1 MFIQLC
7 KLNIVDSIMGSG
19 KTTAAINYVNAL
31 PPEQKVMFIV
41 LYNDEVKRIK
51 KSCKDK
57 NLQEPQYENGRKLYG
72 LRELLSNGE
81 NIVST
86 HALLE
91 LLEEEDIRLIKEQNY
106 ICFIDETINC
116 ISSYNSEDS
125 DYHMHPKDIEVLMK
139 CYSIVDEETG
149 LLQWNVPDYKDG
161 RFIDEKKLMDNR
173 RLMINKD
180 GKLFKI
186 FPLSI
191 LMAFKELFVL
201 TYMFEGSVM
210 YCYVKQHG
218 ISYRNMYITGSS
230 LDELT
235 ISDNADNKVVVKK
248 NYRELIHILDDDKL
262 NSIGDGRYD
271 LSVSWYSKRATER
284 DKKKLQLN
292 MRNFFEHKVGVKA
305 KECLWTTFSSQKS
318 ELSAIGDGKYKR
330 YSDCF
335 ASINM
340 RASNN
345 WSDRT
350 AVAYLVNRFM
360 NLDICNYFEHDGVR
374 PDQNLFALSE
384 MLQFIWRSAIR
395 KNQPINLY
403 IPSSRMRGLL
413 EDWIEEN
420 SYDE

>member
-1 MFIQLC
+1 
-7 KLNIVDSIMGSG
+7 MGSG
-19 KTTAAINYVNAL
+19 KTTAAINFVNAL

-51 KSCKDK
+51 DSCREK
-57 NLQEPQYENGRKLYG
+57 NLMEPNYENGRKLYG
-72 LRELLSNGE
+72 LRELLTSGE

-91 LLEEEDIRLIKEQNY
+91 LLEEEDISLIKEQNY

-116 ISSYNSEDS
+116 ISAYNEEDS
-125 DYHMHPKDIEVLMK
+125 DCYMHPKDIEVLTNY
-139 CYSIVDEETG
+139 YSSIDESTG
-149 LLQWNVPDYKDG
+149 LLKWNVPDYIDG
-161 RFIDEKKLMDNR
+161 RFIKEKKLMDNN
-173 RLMINKD
+173 RLMMNSA
-180 GKLFKI
+180 GKLFKV
-186 FPLSI
+186 FPISI
-191 LMAFKELFVL
+191 LLAFKEIYVF
-201 TYMFEGSVM
+201 TYIFEGSIM
-210 YCYVKQHG
+210 YCYIKQHG
-218 ISYRNMYITGSS
+218 IEYKNLYITGDC
-230 LDELT
+230 LENLT
-235 ISDNADNKVVVKK
+235 ITDDPTNKVVVKK
-248 NYRELIHILDDDKL
+248 NYRELINILDDDKL
-262 NSIGDGRYD
+262 NKIGDGYYD
-271 LSVSWYSKRATER
+271 LSVGWYMKRATDK

-292 MRNFFEHKVGVKA
+292 MRNFFEHKIGAKA
-305 KECLWTTFSSQKS
+305 KECLWTTFSSQRNL
-318 ELSAIGDGKYKR
+318 LSSSDSGRYKR

-360 NLDICNYFEHDGVR
+360 NLDICNYFENDDIR

-395 KNQPINLY
+395 KNKPINLY

-413 EDWIEEN
+413 KDWIEEN
-420 SYDE
+420 SCDE

>member
-1 MFIQLC
+1 
-7 KLNIVDSIMGSG
+7 MGSG
-19 KTTAAINYVNAL
+19 KTTAAINFVNAL

-51 KSCKDK
+51 DSCREK
-57 NLQEPQYENGRKLYG
+57 NLMEPNYENGRKLYG
-72 LRELLSNGE
+72 LRELLTNGE

-91 LLEEEDIRLIKEQNY
+91 LLEEEDINLIKEQNY

-116 ISSYNSEDS
+116 ISAYNEEDS
-125 DYHMHPKDIEVLMK
+125 DCYMHPKDIEVLTNY
-139 CYSIVDEETG
+139 YSSVDESTG
-149 LLQWNVPDYKDG
+149 LLKWNVQDYIDG
-161 RFIDEKKLMDNR
+161 RFIKEKKLMDNN
-173 RLMINKD
+173 RLMMNSA
-180 GKLFKI
+180 GKLFKV
-186 FPLSI
+186 FPISI
-191 LMAFKELFVL
+191 LMAFKEIYVL
-201 TYMFEGSVM
+201 TYIFEGSIM
-210 YCYVKQHG
+210 YCYIKQHG
-218 ISYRNMYITGSS
+218 IEYKNLYITGDC
-230 LDELT
+230 LENLT
-235 ISDNADNKVVVKK
+235 ITDDPTNKVVVKK
-248 NYRELIHILDDDKL
+248 NYRELINILDDDKL
-262 NSIGDGRYD
+262 NKIGDGYYD
-271 LSVSWYSKRATER
+271 LSVGWYMKRATDK

-292 MRNFFEHKVGVKA
+292 MRNFFEHKVGAKA
-305 KECLWTTFSSQKS
+305 KECLWTTFSSQRNL
-318 ELSAIGDGKYKR
+318 LSSSDSGKYKR

-360 NLDICNYFEHDGVR
+360 NLDICNYFENDDIR

-395 KNQPINLY
+395 KNKPINLY

-413 EDWIEEN
+413 KDWIEEN
-420 SYDE
+420 SCDE

>member
-1 MFIQLC
+1 
-7 KLNIVDSIMGSG
+7 MGSG
-19 KTTAAINYVNAL
+19 KTTAAINFVNAL

-51 KSCKDK
+51 DSCREK
-57 NLQEPQYENGRKLYG
+57 NLMEPNYENGRKLYG
-72 LRELLSNGE
+72 LRELLTNGE

-91 LLEEEDIRLIKEQNY
+91 LLEEEDINLIKEQNY

-116 ISSYNSEDS
+116 ISAYNEEDS
-125 DYHMHPKDIEVLMK
+125 DCYMHPKDIEVLTNY
-139 CYSIVDEETG
+139 YSSVDESTG
-149 LLQWNVPDYKDG
+149 LLKWNVPDYTDG
-161 RFIDEKKLMDNR
+161 RFIKEKKLMDNN
-173 RLMINKD
+173 RLMMNSA
-180 GKLFKI
+180 GKLFKV
-186 FPLSI
+186 FPISI
-191 LMAFKELFVL
+191 LMVFKEIYVF
-201 TYMFEGSVM
+201 TYIFEGSIM
-210 YCYVKQHG
+210 YCYIKQHG
-218 ISYRNMYITGSS
+218 IEYKNLYITGDC
-230 LDELT
+230 LENLT
-235 ISDNADNKVVVKK
+235 ITDDPTNKVVVKK
-248 NYRELIHILDDDKL
+248 NYRELINILDDDKL
-262 NSIGDGRYD
+262 NKIGDGYYD
-271 LSVSWYSKRATER
+271 LSVGWYMKRATDK

-292 MRNFFEHKVGVKA
+292 MRNFFEHKVGAKA
-305 KECLWTTFSSQKS
+305 KECLWTTFSSQRNL
-318 ELSAIGDGKYKR
+318 LSSSGSGKYKR

-360 NLDICNYFEHDGVR
+360 NLDICNYFENDDIR

-395 KNQPINLY
+395 KNKPINLY

-413 EDWIEEN
+413 KDWIEEN
-420 SYDE
+420 SCDE

>member
-1 MFIQLC
+1 
-7 KLNIVDSIMGSG
+7 MGSG
-19 KTTAAINYVNAL
+19 KTTAAINFVNAL

-51 KSCKDK
+51 DSCREK
-57 NLQEPQYENGRKLYG
+57 NLMEPNYENGRKLYG
-72 LRELLSNGE
+72 LRELLTNGE

-91 LLEEEDIRLIKEQNY
+91 LLEEEDINLIKEQNY

-116 ISSYNSEDS
+116 ISAYNEEDS
-125 DYHMHPKDIEVLMK
+125 DCYMHPKDIEVLTNY
-139 CYSIVDEETG
+139 YSSVDESTG
-149 LLQWNVPDYKDG
+149 LLKWNVPDYIDG
-161 RFIDEKKLMDNR
+161 RFIKEKKLMDNN
-173 RLMINKD
+173 RLMMNSA
-180 GKLFKI
+180 GKLFKV
-186 FPLSI
+186 FPISI
-191 LMAFKELFVL
+191 LMAFKEIYVL
-201 TYMFEGSVM
+201 TYIFEGSIM
-210 YCYVKQHG
+210 YCYIKQHG
-218 ISYRNMYITGSS
+218 IEYKNLYITGDC
-230 LDELT
+230 LENLT
-235 ISDNADNKVVVKK
+235 ITDDQTNKVVVKK
-248 NYRELIHILDDDKL
+248 NYRELINILDDDKL
-262 NSIGDGRYD
+262 NKIGDGYYD
-271 LSVSWYSKRATER
+271 LSVGWYMKRATDK

-292 MRNFFEHKVGVKA
+292 MRNFFEHKIGAKA
-305 KECLWTTFSSQKS
+305 RECLWTTFSSQRNL
-318 ELSAIGDGKYKR
+318 LSSSDSGKYKR

-360 NLDICNYFEHDGVR
+360 NLDICNYFENDDIR

-395 KNQPINLY
+395 KNKPINLY

-413 EDWIEEN
+413 KDWIEEN
-420 SYDE
+420 SCDE

>member
-1 MFIQLC
+1 MC
-7 KLNIVDSIMGSG
+7 KLNIIDSIMGSG
-19 KTTAAINYVNAL
+19 KTTAAINFVNAL

-51 KSCKDK
+51 DSCREK
-57 NLQEPQYENGRKLYG
+57 NLMEPNYENGRKLYG
-72 LRELLSNGE
+72 LRELLTNGE

-91 LLEEEDIRLIKEQNY
+91 LLEEEDINLIKEQNY

-116 ISSYNSEDS
+116 ISAYNEEDS
-125 DYHMHPKDIEVLMK
+125 DCYMHPKDIEVLTNY
-139 CYSIVDEETG
+139 YSSVDESTG
-149 LLQWNVPDYKDG
+149 FLKWNVPDYTDG
-161 RFIDEKKLMDNR
+161 RFIKEKKLMDNN
-173 RLMINKD
+173 RLMINSA
-180 GKLFKI
+180 GKLFKV
-186 FPLSI
+186 FPISI
-191 LMAFKELFVL
+191 LMAFKEIYVL
-201 TYMFEGSVM
+201 TYIFEGSIM
-210 YCYVKQHG
+210 YCYIKQHG
-218 ISYRNMYITGSS
+218 IEYKNLYITGDC
-230 LDELT
+230 LENLT
-235 ISDNADNKVVVKK
+235 ITDDPTNKVVVKK
-248 NYRELIHILDDDKL
+248 NYRELINILDDDKL
-262 NSIGDGRYD
+262 NKIGDGYYD
-271 LSVSWYSKRATER
+271 LSVGWYMKRATDK

-292 MRNFFEHKVGVKA
+292 MRNFFEHKVGAKA
-305 KECLWTTFSSQKS
+305 KECLWTTFSSQRNL
-318 ELSAIGDGKYKR
+318 LSSSYSGKYKR

-350 AVAYLVNRFM
+350 SVAYLVNRFM
-360 NLDICNYFEHDGVR
+360 NLDICNYFENDDIR

-395 KNQPINLY
+395 KNKPINLY

-420 SYDE
+420 SCDE

>member
-1 MFIQLC
+1 
-7 KLNIVDSIMGSG
+7 MGSG
-19 KTTAAINYVNAL
+19 KTTAAINFVNAL

-51 KSCKDK
+51 DSCREK
-57 NLQEPQYENGRKLYG
+57 NLMEPNYENGRKLYG
-72 LRELLSNGE
+72 LRELLTSGE

-91 LLEEEDIRLIKEQNY
+91 LLEEEDINLIKEQNY

-116 ISSYNSEDS
+116 ISAYNEEDS
-125 DYHMHPKDIEVLMK
+125 DCYMHPKDIEVLTNY
-139 CYSIVDEETG
+139 YSSVDESTG
-149 LLQWNVPDYKDG
+149 LLKWNVPDYTDG
-161 RFIDEKKLMDNR
+161 RFIKEKKLMDNN
-173 RLMINKD
+173 RLMMNSA
-180 GKLFKI
+180 GKLFKV
-186 FPLSI
+186 FPISI
-191 LMAFKELFVL
+191 LMAFKEIYVL
-201 TYMFEGSVM
+201 TYIFEGSIM

-218 ISYRNMYITGSS
+218 IEYKNLYITGDC
-230 LDELT
+230 LENLT
-235 ISDNADNKVVVKK
+235 ITDDPTNKVVVKK
-248 NYRELIHILDDDKL
+248 NYRELINILDDDKL
-262 NSIGDGRYD
+262 NKIGDGYYD
-271 LSVSWYSKRATER
+271 LSVGWYMKRATDK

-292 MRNFFEHKVGVKA
+292 MRNFFEHKIGAKA
-305 KECLWTTFSSQKS
+305 KECLWTTFSSQRNL
-318 ELSAIGDGKYKR
+318 LSSSDSGKYKR

-350 AVAYLVNRFM
+350 SVAYLVNRFM
-360 NLDICNYFEHDGVR
+360 NLDICNYFENDDIR

-395 KNQPINLY
+395 KNKPINLY

-413 EDWIEEN
+413 KDWMEEN
-420 SYDE
+420 SCDE

>member
-1 MFIQLC
+1 
-7 KLNIVDSIMGSG
+7 MGSG
-19 KTTAAINYVNAL
+19 KTTAAINYVNAM
-31 PPEQKVMFIV
+31 PPDQKVMFIV

-51 KSCKDK
+51 TACKNKD
-57 NLQEPQYENGRKLYG
+57 LQEPTYENGRKLYG

-106 ICFIDETINC
+106 ICFIDETISC
-116 ISSYNSEDS
+116 ISAYNEEDS
-125 DYHMHPKDIEVLMK
+125 DCYMHPKDIEVLTNY
-139 CYSIVDEETG
+139 YSSIEESTG
-149 LLQWNVPDYKDG
+149 LLKWNVPDYIDG
-161 RFIDEKKLMDNR
+161 RFINEKKLMDNN
-173 RLMINKD
+173 RLMMNSS
-180 GKLFKI
+180 GKLFKV
-186 FPLSI
+186 FPISI
-191 LMAFKELFVL
+191 LMAFKKIYVL
-201 TYMFEGSVM
+201 TYIFEGSIM
-210 YCYVKQHG
+210 YCYIKQHG
-218 ISYRNMYITGSS
+218 IEYKNLYITGDC
-230 LDELT
+230 LENLT
-235 ISDNADNKVVVKK
+235 ITDNPTNKVVVKK
-248 NYRELIHILDDDKL
+248 NYRELINILDDDKL
-262 NSIGDGRYD
+262 NKIGEGYYD
-271 LSVSWYSKRATER
+271 LSVGWYMKRATNK

-292 MRNFFEHKVGVKA
+292 MRNFFEHKVGAKA

-318 ELSAIGDGKYKR
+318 ELSSSDNGKYKR

-360 NLDICNYFEHDGVR
+360 NLDICKYFENDDIR

-395 KNQPINLY
+395 KNKPINLY

-413 EDWIEEN
+413 ENWIEEN
-420 SYDE
+420 SYTE

>member
-1 MFIQLC
+1 MC
-7 KLNIVDSIMGSG
+7 KLNIIDSIMGSG
-19 KTTAAINYVNAL
+19 KTTAAINFVNAL

-51 KSCKDK
+51 DSCREK
-57 NLQEPQYENGRKLYG
+57 NLMEPNYENGRKLYG
-72 LRELLSNGE
+72 LRELLTSGE

-91 LLEEEDIRLIKEQNY
+91 LLEEEDINLIKEQNY

-116 ISSYNSEDS
+116 ISAYNEEDS
-125 DYHMHPKDIEVLMK
+125 DCYMHPKDIEVLTNY
-139 CYSIVDEETG
+139 YSSVDESTG
-149 LLQWNVPDYKDG
+149 LLKWNVPDYTDG
-161 RFIDEKKLMDNR
+161 RFIKEKKLMDNN
-173 RLMINKD
+173 RLMMNSA
-180 GKLFKI
+180 GKLFKV
-186 FPLSI
+186 FPISI
-191 LMAFKELFVL
+191 LMAFKEIYVL
-201 TYMFEGSVM
+201 TYIFEGSIM

-218 ISYRNMYITGSS
+218 IEYKNLYITGDC
-230 LDELT
+230 LENLT
-235 ISDNADNKVVVKK
+235 ITDDPTNKVVVKK
-248 NYRELIHILDDDKL
+248 NYRELINILDDDKL
-262 NSIGDGRYD
+262 NKIGDGYYD
-271 LSVSWYSKRATER
+271 LSVGWYMKRATDK

-292 MRNFFEHKVGVKA
+292 MRNFFEHKIGAKA
-305 KECLWTTFSSQKS
+305 KECLWTTFSSQRNL
-318 ELSAIGDGKYKR
+318 LSSSDSGKYKR

-350 AVAYLVNRFM
+350 SVAYLVNRFM
-360 NLDICNYFEHDGVR
+360 NLDICNYFENDDIR

-395 KNQPINLY
+395 KNKPINLY

-413 EDWIEEN
+413 KDWIEEN
-420 SYDE
+420 SCDE

>member
-1 MFIQLC
+1 
-7 KLNIVDSIMGSG
+7 MGSG
-19 KTTAAINYVNAL
+19 KTTAAINFVNAL

-51 KSCKDK
+51 DSCREK
-57 NLQEPQYENGRKLYG
+57 NLMEPNYENGRKLYG
-72 LRELLSNGE
+72 LRELLTSGE

-91 LLEEEDIRLIKEQNY
+91 LLEEEDINLIKEQNY

-116 ISSYNSEDS
+116 ISAYNEEDS
-125 DYHMHPKDIEVLMK
+125 DCYMHPKDIEVLTNY
-139 CYSIVDEETG
+139 YSSVDESTG
-149 LLQWNVPDYKDG
+149 LLKWNVPDYTDG
-161 RFIDEKKLMDNR
+161 RFIKEKKLMDNN
-173 RLMINKD
+173 RLMMNSA
-180 GKLFKI
+180 GKLFKV
-186 FPLSI
+186 FPISI
-191 LMAFKELFVL
+191 LMAFKEIYVL
-201 TYMFEGSVM
+201 TYIFEGSIM

-218 ISYRNMYITGSS
+218 IKYKNLYITGDC
-230 LDELT
+230 LENLT
-235 ISDNADNKVVVKK
+235 ITDDPTNKVVVKK
-248 NYRELIHILDDDKL
+248 NYRELINILDDDKL
-262 NSIGDGRYD
+262 NKIGDGYYD
-271 LSVSWYSKRATER
+271 LSVGWYMKRATDK

-292 MRNFFEHKVGVKA
+292 MRNFFEHKVGAKA
-305 KECLWTTFSSQKS
+305 KECLWTTFSSQRNL
-318 ELSAIGDGKYKR
+318 LSSSDSGKYKR

-350 AVAYLVNRFM
+350 SVAYLVNRFM
-360 NLDICNYFEHDGVR
+360 NLDICNYFENDDIR

-395 KNQPINLY
+395 KNKPINLY

-413 EDWIEEN
+413 KDWIEEN
-420 SYDE
+420 SCDE

>member
-1 MFIQLC
+1 MC
-7 KLNIVDSIMGSG
+7 KLNIIDSIMGSG
-19 KTTAAINYVNAL
+19 KTTAAINFVNAL

-51 KSCKDK
+51 DSCREK
-57 NLQEPQYENGRKLYG
+57 NLMEPNYENGRKLYG
-72 LRELLSNGE
+72 LRELLTNGE

-91 LLEEEDIRLIKEQNY
+91 LLEEEDINLIKEQNY

-116 ISSYNSEDS
+116 ISAYNEEDS
-125 DYHMHPKDIEVLMK
+125 DCYMHPKDIEVLTNY
-139 CYSIVDEETG
+139 YSSVDESTG
-149 LLQWNVPDYKDG
+149 LLKWNVPDYTDG
-161 RFIDEKKLMDNR
+161 RFIKEKKLMDNN
-173 RLMINKD
+173 RLMMNSA
-180 GKLFKI
+180 GKLFKV
-186 FPLSI
+186 FPISI
-191 LMAFKELFVL
+191 LMAFKEIYVL
-201 TYMFEGSVM
+201 TYIFEGSIM
-210 YCYVKQHG
+210 YCYIKQHG
-218 ISYRNMYITGSS
+218 IEYKNLYITGDC
-230 LDELT
+230 LENLT
-235 ISDNADNKVVVKK
+235 ITDDPTNKVVVKK
-248 NYRELIHILDDDKL
+248 NYRELINILDDDKL
-262 NSIGDGRYD
+262 NKIGDGYYD
-271 LSVSWYSKRATER
+271 LSVGWYMKRATDK

-292 MRNFFEHKVGVKA
+292 MRNFFEHKVGAKA
-305 KECLWTTFSSQKS
+305 KECLWTTFSSQRNL
-318 ELSAIGDGKYKR
+318 LSSSDSGKYKR

-350 AVAYLVNRFM
+350 SVAYLVNRFM
-360 NLDICNYFEHDGVR
+360 NLDICNYFENDDIR

-395 KNQPINLY
+395 KNKPINLY

-420 SYDE
+420 SCDE

>member
-1 MFIQLC
+1 
-7 KLNIVDSIMGSG
+7 MGSG
-19 KTTAAINYVNAL
+19 KTTAAINFVNAL

-51 KSCKDK
+51 DSCREK
-57 NLQEPQYENGRKLYG
+57 NLMEPNYENGRKLYG
-72 LRELLSNGE
+72 LRELLASGE

-91 LLEEEDIRLIKEQNY
+91 LLEEEDINLIKEQNY

-116 ISSYNSEDS
+116 ISAYNEEDS
-125 DYHMHPKDIEVLMK
+125 DCYMHPKDIEVLTNY
-139 CYSIVDEETG
+139 YSSVDESTG
-149 LLQWNVPDYKDG
+149 LLKWNVPDYIDG
-161 RFIDEKKLMDNR
+161 RFIKEKKLMDNN
-173 RLMINKD
+173 RLMMNSA
-180 GKLFKI
+180 GKLFKV
-186 FPLSI
+186 FPISI
-191 LMAFKELFVL
+191 LLAFKEIYVL
-201 TYMFEGSVM
+201 TYIFEGSIM
-210 YCYVKQHG
+210 YCYIKQHG
-218 ISYRNMYITGSS
+218 IEYKNLYITGDC
-230 LDELT
+230 LENLT
-235 ISDNADNKVVVKK
+235 ITDDPTNKVVVKK
-248 NYRELIHILDDDKL
+248 NYRELINILDDDKL
-262 NSIGDGRYD
+262 NKIGDGYYD
-271 LSVSWYSKRATER
+271 LSVGWYMKRATDK

-292 MRNFFEHKVGVKA
+292 MRNFFEHKVGAKA
-305 KECLWTTFSSQKS
+305 KECLWTTFSSQRNL
-318 ELSAIGDGKYKR
+318 LSSSDSGRYKR

-360 NLDICNYFEHDGVR
+360 NLDICNYFENDDIR

-395 KNQPINLY
+395 KNKPINLY

-413 EDWIEEN
+413 KDWIDEN
-420 SYDE
+420 SCDE

>member
-1 MFIQLC
+1 
-7 KLNIVDSIMGSG
+7 MGSG
-19 KTTAAINYVNAL
+19 KTTAAINFVNAL

-51 KSCKDK
+51 DSCREK
-57 NLQEPQYENGRKLYG
+57 NLMEPNYENGRKLYG
-72 LRELLSNGE
+72 LRELLTSGE

-91 LLEEEDIRLIKEQNY
+91 LLEEEDINLIKEQNY

-116 ISSYNSEDS
+116 ISAYNEEDS
-125 DYHMHPKDIEVLMK
+125 DCYMHPKDIEVLTNY
-139 CYSIVDEETG
+139 YSSVDESTG
-149 LLQWNVPDYKDG
+149 LLKWNVPDYTDG
-161 RFIDEKKLMDNR
+161 RFIKEKKLMDNN
-173 RLMINKD
+173 RLMMNSA
-180 GKLFKI
+180 GKLFKV
-186 FPLSI
+186 FPISI
-191 LMAFKELFVL
+191 LMAFKEIYVL
-201 TYMFEGSVM
+201 TYIFEGSIM

-218 ISYRNMYITGSS
+218 IEYKNLYITGDC
-230 LDELT
+230 LENLT
-235 ISDNADNKVVVKK
+235 ITDDPTNKVVVKK
-248 NYRELIHILDDDKL
+248 NYRELINILDDDKL
-262 NSIGDGRYD
+262 NKIGDGYYD
-271 LSVSWYSKRATER
+271 LSVGWYMKRATDK

-292 MRNFFEHKVGVKA
+292 MRNFFEHKIGAKA
-305 KECLWTTFSSQKS
+305 KECLWTTFSSQRNL
-318 ELSAIGDGKYKR
+318 LSSSDSGKYKR

-350 AVAYLVNRFM
+350 SVAYLVNRFM
-360 NLDICNYFEHDGVR
+360 NLDICNYFENDDIR

-395 KNQPINLY
+395 KNKPINLY

-413 EDWIEEN
+413 KDWIEEN
-420 SYDE
+420 SCDE

>member
-1 MFIQLC
+1 
-7 KLNIVDSIMGSG
+7 MGSG
-19 KTTAAINYVNAL
+19 KTTAAINFVNAL

-51 KSCKDK
+51 DSCREK
-57 NLQEPQYENGRKLYG
+57 NLMEPNYENGRKLYG
-72 LRELLSNGE
+72 LRELLTSGE

-91 LLEEEDIRLIKEQNY
+91 LLEEEDINLIKEQNY

-116 ISSYNSEDS
+116 ISAYNEEDS
-125 DYHMHPKDIEVLMK
+125 DCYMHPKDIEVLTNY
-139 CYSIVDEETG
+139 YSSVDESTG
-149 LLQWNVPDYKDG
+149 LLKWNVPDYTDG
-161 RFIDEKKLMDNR
+161 RFIKEKKLMDNN
-173 RLMINKD
+173 RLMMNSA
-180 GKLFKI
+180 GKLFKV
-186 FPLSI
+186 FPISI
-191 LMAFKELFVL
+191 LMAFKEIYVF
-201 TYMFEGSVM
+201 TYIFEGSIM

-218 ISYRNMYITGSS
+218 IEYKNLYITGDC
-230 LDELT
+230 LENLT
-235 ISDNADNKVVVKK
+235 ITDDPTNKVVVEK
-248 NYRELIHILDDDKL
+248 NYRELINILDDDKL
-262 NSIGDGRYD
+262 NKIGDGYYD
-271 LSVSWYSKRATER
+271 LSVSWYMKRATDK

-292 MRNFFEHKVGVKA
+292 MRNFFEHKIGAKA
-305 KECLWTTFSSQKS
+305 KECLWTTFSSQRNL
-318 ELSAIGDGKYKR
+318 LSSSDSGRYKR

-360 NLDICNYFEHDGVR
+360 NLDICNYFENDDIR

-395 KNQPINLY
+395 KNKPINLY

-413 EDWIEEN
+413 KDWIEEN
-420 SYDE
+420 SCDE

>member
-1 MFIQLC
+1 
-7 KLNIVDSIMGSG
+7 MGSG
-19 KTTAAINYVNAL
+19 KTTAAINFVNAL

-51 KSCKDK
+51 DSCREK
-57 NLQEPQYENGRKLYG
+57 NLMEPNYENGRKLYG
-72 LRELLSNGE
+72 LRELLTSGE

-91 LLEEEDIRLIKEQNY
+91 LLEEEDINLIKEQNY

-116 ISSYNSEDS
+116 ISAYNEEDS
-125 DYHMHPKDIEVLMK
+125 DCYMHPKDIEVLTNY
-139 CYSIVDEETG
+139 YSSVDESTG
-149 LLQWNVPDYKDG
+149 LLKWNVPDYIDG
-161 RFIDEKKLMDNR
+161 RFIKEKKLMDNN
-173 RLMINKD
+173 RLMMNSA
-180 GKLFKI
+180 GKLFKV
-186 FPLSI
+186 FPVSI
-191 LMAFKELFVL
+191 LMAFKEIYVF
-201 TYMFEGSVM
+201 TYIFEGSIM
-210 YCYVKQHG
+210 YCYIKQHG
-218 ISYRNMYITGSS
+218 IEYKNLYITGDC
-230 LDELT
+230 LENLT
-235 ISDNADNKVVVKK
+235 ITDDPTNKVVVKK
-248 NYRELIHILDDDKL
+248 NYRELINILDDDKL
-262 NSIGDGRYD
+262 NKIGDGYYD
-271 LSVSWYSKRATER
+271 LSVGWYMKRATDK

-292 MRNFFEHKVGVKA
+292 MRNFFEHKIGAKA
-305 KECLWTTFSSQKS
+305 KECLWTTFSSQRNL
-318 ELSAIGDGKYKR
+318 LSSSDSGKYKR

-350 AVAYLVNRFM
+350 SVAYLVNRFM
-360 NLDICNYFEHDGVR
+360 NLDICNYFENDDIR

-395 KNQPINLY
+395 KNKPINLY

-420 SYDE
+420 SCDE

>member
-1 MFIQLC
+1 
-7 KLNIVDSIMGSG
+7 MGSG
-19 KTTAAINYVNAL
+19 KTTAAINFVNAL

-51 KSCKDK
+51 DSCREK
-57 NLQEPQYENGRKLYG
+57 NLMEPNYENGRKLYG
-72 LRELLSNGE
+72 LRELLTSGE

-91 LLEEEDIRLIKEQNY
+91 LLEEEDINLIKEQNY

-116 ISSYNSEDS
+116 ISVYNEEDS
-125 DYHMHPKDIEVLMK
+125 DFYMHPKDIEVLTNY
-139 CYSIVDEETG
+139 YSSVDESTW
-149 LLQWNVPDYKDG
+149 LLKWNVPDYTDG
-161 RFIDEKKLMDNR
+161 RFIKEKKLMDNN
-173 RLMINKD
+173 RLMMNSA
-180 GKLFKI
+180 GKLFKV
-186 FPLSI
+186 FPISI
-191 LMAFKELFVL
+191 LMAFKEIYVF
-201 TYMFEGSVM
+201 TYIFEGSIM
-210 YCYVKQHG
+210 YCYIKQHG
-218 ISYRNMYITGSS
+218 IEYKNLYITGDC
-230 LDELT
+230 LENLT
-235 ISDNADNKVVVKK
+235 ITDDPTNKVVVKK
-248 NYRELIHILDDDKL
+248 NYRELINILDDDKL
-262 NSIGDGRYD
+262 NKIGDGYYD
-271 LSVSWYSKRATER
+271 LSVGWYMKRATDK

-292 MRNFFEHKVGVKA
+292 MRNFFEHKIGAKA
-305 KECLWTTFSSQKS
+305 KECLWTTFSSQRNL
-318 ELSAIGDGKYKR
+318 LSSSDSGKYKR

-360 NLDICNYFEHDGVR
+360 NLDICNYFENDDIR

-395 KNQPINLY
+395 KNKPINLY

-413 EDWIEEN
+413 KDWIEEN
-420 SYDE
+420 SCDE

>member
-1 MFIQLC
+1 
-7 KLNIVDSIMGSG
+7 MGSG
-19 KTTAAINYVNAL
+19 KTTAAINYVNAM
-31 PPEQKVMFIV
+31 PPDQKVMFIV

-51 KSCKDK
+51 TACKNKD
-57 NLQEPQYENGRKLYG
+57 LQEPTYENGRKLYG

-106 ICFIDETINC
+106 ICFIDETISC
-116 ISSYNSEDS
+116 ISAYNEEDS
-125 DYHMHPKDIEVLMK
+125 NCYMHPKDIEVLTNY
-139 CYSIVDEETG
+139 YSSIEESTG
-149 LLQWNVPDYKDG
+149 LLKWNVPDYIDG
-161 RFIDEKKLMDNR
+161 RFINEKKLMDNN
-173 RLMINKD
+173 RLMMNSG
-180 GKLFKI
+180 GKLFKV
-186 FPLSI
+186 FPISI
-191 LMAFKELFVL
+191 LMAFKKIYVL
-201 TYMFEGSVM
+201 TYIFEGSIM
-210 YCYVKQHG
+210 YCYIKQHG
-218 ISYRNMYITGSS
+218 IEYKNLHITGDC
-230 LDELT
+230 LENLT
-235 ISDNADNKVVVKK
+235 ITDDPTNKVVVKK
-248 NYRELIHILDDDKL
+248 NYRELINILDDDKL
-262 NSIGDGRYD
+262 NKIGEGYYD
-271 LSVSWYSKRATER
+271 LSVGWYMKRATNK

-292 MRNFFEHKVGVKA
+292 MRNFFEHKVGAKA

-318 ELSAIGDGKYKR
+318 ELSSSDNGKYKR

-360 NLDICNYFEHDGVR
+360 NLDICKYFENDDIR

-395 KNQPINLY
+395 KNKPINLY
-403 IPSSRMRGLL
+403 IPSSRMRWLL
-413 EDWIEEN
+413 ENWIEEN
-420 SYDE
+420 SYTE

>member
-1 MFIQLC
+1 
-7 KLNIVDSIMGSG
+7 MGSG

-31 PPEQKVMFIV
+31 PPDQKVMFIV

-51 KSCKDK
+51 TSCKNKD
-57 NLQEPQYENGRKLYG
+57 LQEPTYENGRKLYG
-72 LRELLSNGE
+72 LRELLGSGA

-91 LLEEEDIRLIKEQNY
+91 LLEEEDISLIKEQNY

-125 DYHMHPKDIEVLMK
+125 DYYMHPKDIEVLTNY
-139 CYSIVDEETG
+139 YSFVEESTG
-149 LLQWNVPDYKDG
+149 LLKWNVPDYIDG
-161 RFIDEKKLMDNR
+161 RFVEEKKLMDNN
-173 RLMINKD
+173 RLMMNKN

-186 FPLSI
+186 FPISI
-191 LMAFKELFVL
+191 LMAFKKLFVL

-210 YCYVKQHG
+210 YCYLKQHG
-218 ISYRNMYITGSS
+218 IEYKNLYITGQS
-230 LDELT
+230 LDTLT
-235 ISDNADNKVVVKK
+235 ISDNPTNKVVVKK
-248 NYRELIHILDDDKL
+248 DYGKLINILDDEKL
-262 NSIGDGRYD
+262 NSIGDGHYD
-271 LSVSWYSKRATER
+271 LSVGWYTKRATSA

-292 MRNFFEHKVGVKA
+292 MRNFFEHKVHAKS
-305 KECLWTTFSSQKS
+305 KECLWTTFSSQKN
-318 ELSAIGDGKYKR
+318 ELSSTGGGRYKR
-330 YSDCF
+330 YNDCF

-360 NLDICNYFEHDGVR
+360 NLDICKYFEDDGVR

-395 KNQPINLY
+395 KNEPINLY

-413 EDWIEEN
+413 ENWIKEN
-420 SYDE
+420 SCTE

>member
-1 MFIQLC
+1 
-7 KLNIVDSIMGSG
+7 MGSG
-19 KTTAAINYVNAL
+19 KTTAAINYVNAM
-31 PPEQKVMFIV
+31 PPDQKVMFIV

-51 KSCKDK
+51 TACKNKD
-57 NLQEPQYENGRKLYG
+57 LQEPTYENGRKLYG

-106 ICFIDETINC
+106 ICFIDETIGC
-116 ISSYNSEDS
+116 ISAYNEEDS
-125 DYHMHPKDIEVLMK
+125 DCYMHPKDIEVLTNY
-139 CYSIVDEETG
+139 YSSIEESTG
-149 LLQWNVPDYKDG
+149 LLKWNVPDYIDG
-161 RFIDEKKLMDNR
+161 RFINEKKLMDNN
-173 RLMINKD
+173 RLMMNSS
-180 GKLFKI
+180 GKLFKV
-186 FPLSI
+186 FPISI
-191 LMAFKELFVL
+191 LMAFKKIYVL
-201 TYMFEGSVM
+201 TYIFEGSIM
-210 YCYVKQHG
+210 YCYIKQHG
-218 ISYRNMYITGSS
+218 IEYKNLYITGDC
-230 LDELT
+230 LENLT
-235 ISDNADNKVVVKK
+235 ITDDPTNKVIVKK
-248 NYRELIHILDDDKL
+248 NYRELINILDDDKL
-262 NSIGDGRYD
+262 NKIGEGYYD
-271 LSVSWYSKRATER
+271 LSVGWYMKRATNK

-292 MRNFFEHKVGVKA
+292 MRNFFEHKVGTKA

-318 ELSAIGDGKYKR
+318 ELSSSDNGKYKR

-360 NLDICNYFEHDGVR
+360 NLDICKYFENDDIR

-395 KNQPINLY
+395 KNKPINLY

-413 EDWIEEN
+413 ENWIEEN
-420 SYDE
+420 SYTE